1 MTPSELRNGMESLKI
16 ILNQK
21 DFNNLFTIFDV
32 DKNGLLSLTE
42 MKNVLAEH
50 EGKSPDVDISFADRL
65 TRDEFD
71 IG

>member
-1 MTPSELRNGMESLKI
+1 MELRNGLESLKI

-32 DKNGLLSLTE
+32 DKNGILSLTE
-42 MKNVLAEH
+42 IKNTLLEY

-71 IG
+71 VG